1 MISVICVW
9 NNEVQYQKILI
20 DSLQKQNCDYELFS
34 IDNRNQAFSSCD
46 TALNWGADHSQGDVL
61 VFVNQDIT
69 TTSLKEFGI
78 FITNHPDMV
87 VGAYGAKQKGE
98 ICEAPYL
105 CETVDEC
112 CFEMTCECFNRL
124 RFNEEVCDGWDLYA
138 VEMCLRGKDNVTRGE
153 GGYNPG
159 IKHFSGGNIDSN
171 YMIKFKQLLNIYHH
185 EGYICT
191 TCESMPCNLFYYYVY
206 FSIWSIKKKL
216 LGNYPSV
223 KL

>member
-20 DSLQKQNCDYELFS
+20 DSLQKQNCDYELIS

-61 VFVNQDIT
+61 VFVHQDIT

-124 RFNEEVCDGWDLYA
+124 RFNEEYFEIEPRQSTILFKIIMQTA
-138 VEMCLRGKDNVTRGE
+138 TSIANLLKHKNVNTSE
-153 GGYNPG
+153 
-159 IKHFSGGNIDSN
+159 I
-171 YMIKFKQLLNIYHH
+171 L
-185 EGYICT
+185 
-191 TCESMPCNLFYYYVY
+191 
-206 FSIWSIKKKL
+206 
-216 LGNYPSV
+216 
-223 KL
+223 

>member
-1 MISVICVW
+1 
-9 NNEVQYQKILI
+9 
-20 DSLQKQNCDYELFS
+20 
-34 IDNRNQAFSSCD
+34 
-46 TALNWGADHSQGDVL
+46 
-61 VFVNQDIT
+61 
-69 TTSLKEFGI
+69 
-78 FITNHPDMV
+78 MV

-159 IKHFSGGNIDSN
+159 IKHFSGGNVDSN
-171 YMIKFKQLLNIYHH
+171 YMIKFKQLLSIYHH

>member
-1 MISVICVW
+1 MDLLLDAAATGLNTVEREGISYTHSSRFV
-9 NNEVQYQKILI
+9 LI
-20 DSLQKQNCDYELFS
+20 GSMNPEEGNL
-34 IDNRNQAFSSCD
+34 RP
-46 TALNWGADHSQGDVL
+46 
-61 VFVNQDIT
+61 
-69 TTSLKEFGI
+69 LKEFGI

-159 IKHFSGGNIDSN
+159 IKHFSGGNVDSN
-171 YMIKFKQLLNIYHH
+171 YMIKFKQLLSIYHH